1 VKLDEGFFPLVVV
14 GSSNRF
20 VQESMLFT
28 HETSVGKICDHWP
41 YKKKKIKPLRDL
53 QQGTGM
59 LLAKMNWCKNKQ
71 EQISAIQKG
80 WNTGRGRGCHVYL
93 KLCLWISLLSS

>member
-1 VKLDEGFFPLVVV
+1 
-14 GSSNRF
+14 
-20 VQESMLFT
+20 
-28 HETSVGKICDHWP
+28 
-41 YKKKKIKPLRDL
+41 
-53 QQGTGM
+53 M

-93 KLCLWISLLSS
+93 KLCLWISLLSSYRIERKKAARNYCYSYQENKTKQEKIKLKL